1 VEETEMSATRTGTRT
16 WVRQLNEGDVDSVL
30 AIAAACP
37 EAAQWPRADYGR
49 AVRGEYGAWVA
60 VGGDGRLLG
69 FIVTRCMAKEL
80 EILNLAVA
88 PAERRRGLARSLLEA
103 AVAAA
108 RESGTRRAFLEVRES
123 NAAAIAF
130 YRRQGFAETGRRP
143 RYYASPAEDA
153 LVFAWELS

>member
-1 VEETEMSATRTGTRT
+1 MNVTATGTRHR
-16 WVRQLNEGDVDSVL
+16 VRRLNEGDVDSVL

-49 AVRGEYGAWVA
+49 AVRGEYGAWVV
-60 VGGDGRLLG
+60 VGADGRLAG
-69 FIVTRCMAKEL
+69 FIVTRCIADEV

-103 AVAAA
+103 ALAAV
-108 RESGTRRAFLEVRES
+108 RESGIRRAFLEVRES
-123 NAAAIAF
+123 NAAAIAL
-130 YRRQGFAETGRRP
+130 YRRQGFAETDRRS

-153 LVFAWELS
+153 MVFSRELS

>member
-1 VEETEMSATRTGTRT
+1 MNVTRMGVHTV
-16 WVRQLNEGDVDSVL
+16 VRRLNEGDVDSVL

-37 EAAQWPRADYGR
+37 EAAQWPRADYER

-60 VGGDGRLLG
+60 VGADGRLSG
-69 FIVTRCMAKEL
+69 FIVARGMSDEL

-88 PAERRRGLARSLLEA
+88 PAERRRGLARSLLEVALA
-103 AVAAA
+103 AT
-108 RESGTRRAFLEVRES
+108 RESGACRAFLEVRES

-130 YRRQGFAETGRRP
+130 YRGQGFAETGRRP

-153 LVFAWELS
+153 LVFSRELS

>member
-1 VEETEMSATRTGTRT
+1 MNVTRTGVHTVLR
-16 WVRQLNEGDVDSVL
+16 RLNEGDVDSVL

-49 AVRGEYGAWVA
+49 AVRGEYGAWVV
-60 VGGDGRLLG
+60 VGADERLSG
-69 FIVTRCMAKEL
+69 FIVTRCMADEL

-88 PAERRRGLARSLLEA
+88 PAERRRGLARSMLEV

-108 RESGTRRAFLEVRES
+108 HESGIRRAFLEVRES

-153 LVFAWELS
+153 LVFARELS